1 MIRRLQTI
9 RVKLTLWYMVLL
21 GFTLLLFSGYI
32 ALRLESSLSDQTDSA
47 LQVGVSQVI
56 SVLDTTETTPALL
69 NTSAAQDVSRR
80 LTQAGF
86 NVWLRLN
93 DGTTIS
99 HIGGLAEAS
108 ATTPI
113 TSGYR
118 TATFDNAEWRVY
130 YQK

>member
-1 MIRRLQTI
+1 MIKQFQTV
-9 RVKLTLWYMVLL
+9 RVRLTLWYMVLL

-56 SVLDTTETTPALL
+56 SVLDTTGTTPALL

-86 NVWLRLN
+86 NVLIRSH
-93 DGTTIS
+93 DGITVS
-99 HIGGLAEAS
+99 RIGDFGDLP
-108 ATTPI
+108 ATTP
-113 TSGYR
+113 
-118 TATFDNAEWRVY
+118 
-130 YQK
+130 